1 MWREEKKPAATLSV
15 HGQGR
20 GPAGARAHSPQR
32 PPRRP
37 PTSFLRGKAPPVN
50 PRTTG
55 RRQNGSP
62 SAAGRRT
69 RGRPEPTATAHTARA
84 HPPEG
89 RHGTCA
95 RRTRRRPSPRGGG
108 ARLTRPP
115 RPTPNELPQDP
126 TRRHRG
132 GDRRRGRWGWE
143 RHTTARPRA
152 PEGQPGALQEH
163 RKRPRQSQRSC
174 NAREGSTTGRRD
186 STPTAAEGGGPRGD
200 NHKRRKRGVP
210 AASEDP
216 ADPRRTPRGRRRG
229 RDSKVRPGSA
239 PQCLPTHRSQA
250 GTRDRGPPRAGREE
264 RVPFTMNGRPSPA
277 AARSRPGRARH
288 HHINQGK
295 QPRSGVGRSVSHS
308 LPGGQ
313 RADQPDHP
321 QLRGRGG
328 RQPGRDEE
336 RLTRTARSQR
346 EWGCHGR
353 PRCPQQGARSGRVS
367 PRRLPRRPRVGQRPG
382 PKAAPGVG
390 TLRRTRDQAHTGP
403 SRRLQ
408 HEQGRLAGSPG
419 GPEAHHASRGPTSP
433 ATSRQRTACQQ

>member
-1 MWREEKKPAATLSV
+1 MRSPDQAAPFPAW
-15 HGQGR
+15 
-20 GPAGARAHSPQR
+20 
-32 PPRRP
+32 
-37 PTSFLRGKAPPVN
+37 
-50 PRTTG
+50 
-55 RRQNGSP
+55 
-62 SAAGRRT
+62 
-69 RGRPEPTATAHTARA
+69 
-84 HPPEG
+84 
-89 RHGTCA
+89 
-95 RRTRRRPSPRGGG
+95 GG

-163 RKRPRQSQRSC
+163 RKDPGRASARATPERAARRAGGTAPPPPRR
-174 NAREGSTTGRRD
+174 G
-186 STPTAAEGGGPRGD
+186 AAPRGD

-295 QPRSGVGRSVSHS
+295 QPRSGVGRSVS
-308 LPGGQ
+308 
-313 RADQPDHP
+313 QP
-321 QLRGRGG
+321 
-328 RQPGRDEE
+328 QP
-336 RLTRTARSQR
+336 
-346 EWGCHGR
+346 
-353 PRCPQQGARSGRVS
+353 
-367 PRRLPRRPRVGQRPG
+367 PRRP
-382 PKAAPGVG
+382 
-390 TLRRTRDQAHTGP
+390 
-403 SRRLQ
+403 
-408 HEQGRLAGSPG
+408 
-419 GPEAHHASRGPTSP
+419 ASRS
-433 ATSRQRTACQQ
+433 A